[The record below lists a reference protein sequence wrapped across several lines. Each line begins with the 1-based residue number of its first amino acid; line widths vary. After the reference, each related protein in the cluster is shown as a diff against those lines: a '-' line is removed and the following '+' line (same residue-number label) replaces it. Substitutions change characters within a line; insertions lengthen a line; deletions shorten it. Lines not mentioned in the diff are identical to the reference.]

1 MKLKYNIL
9 WLDDQIDEFIEDGFV
24 NQLAQYLEEEGFEPN
39 IEPISNVVD
48 FFSKLS
54 DSWDLILTDYNMSGK
69 NGAQVIAEVRS
80 QLIYTEI
87 LFYTAQQ
94 QWEDTGKIDRIS
106 FVQTVGDVSGTHHEI
121 VTREAKRLISL
132 MVKKFHDIVVMRGM
146 IMHETSFLDAQIN
159 SLVQAYLECGSK
171 GNCEECDN
179 KGMCTPIIDVVVPQ
193 MESQFEEKLKLI
205 KKRNFKKIR
214 KDNFLYSADY
224 KRIILGELL
233 KKHGLYDFSSEY
245 RDDILSV
252 RNKFAHAILLFDEHG
267 QLYFENKAEHL
278 KFDDALCRKIRKDI
292 RKYKELID
300 EAERVILSKN

>member
-132 MVKKFHDIVVMRGM
+132 MVRKFHDVVAMRGM

-179 KGMCTPIIDVVVPQ
+179 KGMCTSIIDVVVPQ
-193 MESQFEEKLKLI
+193 MENQFEEKLKLI

-233 KKHGLYDFSSEY
+233 KEHGLYDFSSEY
-245 RDDILSV
+245 KDDIISV

-267 QLYFENKAEHL
+267 QSYFENKAEYL